1 MKVAIIGYGFVGKAT
16 EYLLQRGDSEIF
28 IHDPLLGYSIEL
40 DDPVWDE
47 IEFAFVCVPTPTNP
61 ETGAL
66 DASVA
71 VQEALILPNTCVPV
85 IRSTLGPDHVY
96 RFPERTIFMPEFL
109 RESSWKSDVD
119 DPALPLIFGA
129 SAPAVAPWLPIPEGA
144 ANCRIVNLMNA
155 LHTGKRILFVD
166 SELACM
172 YKVARNTALAM
183 TVAVANQLSEA
194 CEVTGV
200 NYSDLSEMLTDDPV
214 LANSH
219 WDVPGPDG
227 KSGFGGK
234 CLPKDLS
241 HAATLSHTYGMF
253 PTSYDTS
260 YDINDNNL
268 FATALY
274 INDNQWRT

>member
-16 EYLLQRGDSEIF
+16 EYLLQKDESLEIL
-28 IHDPLLGYSIEL
+28 IHDPMLGIEIMRWN
-40 DDPVWDE
+40 D
-47 IEFAFVCVPTPTNP
+47 IEFAFICVPTPTNP

-85 IRSTLGPDHVY
+85 IRSTLGPDQVY
-96 RFPERTIFMPEFL
+96 RFPNRTIFMPEFL
-109 RESSWKSDVD
+109 RENSWKQDID
-119 DPALPLIFGA
+119 DPDLPLILGNADTEIFQ
-129 SAPAVAPWLPIPEGA
+129 LLQPICLA
-144 ANCRIVNLMNA
+144 
-155 LHTGKRILFVD
+155 TGKTFYGMS

-194 CEVTGV
+194 CDVSGV
-200 NYSDLSEMLTDDPV
+200 NYSDLSKLLTDDPV

-219 WDVPGPDG
+219 WNVPGPDG
-227 KSGFGGK
+227 ESGFGGK
-234 CLPKDLS
+234 CLPKDLG
-241 HAATLSHTYGMF
+241 HAATMTEKPISETG
-253 PTSYDTS
+253 TGG
-260 YDINDNNL
+260 NL

-274 INDNQWRT
+274 INENQWRK

>member
-129 SAPAVAPWLPIPEGA
+129 KVAAVAPWLPIPSGA
-144 ANCRIVNLMNA
+144 ANCRMVNLMNA
-155 LHTGKRILFVD
+155 LHTGKRILFVN

-194 CEVTGV
+194 CEVAGV

-227 KSGFGGK
+227 KAGFGGK

-241 HAATLSHTYGMF
+241 HAATMTEKTISETG
-253 PTSYDTS
+253 TGG
-260 YDINDNNL
+260 NL

>member
-109 RESSWKSDVD
+109 RESSWQSDVD
-119 DPALPLIFGA
+119 DPTLPLIFGVN
-129 SAPAVAPWLPIPEGA
+129 VATAGIA
-144 ANCRIVNLMNA
+144 RRQMFNLMKS
-155 LHTGKRILFVD
+155 LDTGKSILFID
-166 SELACM
+166 RQLACM

-194 CEVTGV
+194 CDVTGV
-200 NYSDLSEMLTDDPV
+200 NYSDLSKMLTDDPV

-227 KSGFGGK
+227 ESGFGGK
-234 CLPKDLS
+234 CLPKDLG
-241 HAATLSHTYGMF
+241 HAATLAHTTTY
-253 PTSYDTS
+253 S
-260 YDINDNNL
+260 NL

-274 INDNQWRT
+274 INDTQWRK